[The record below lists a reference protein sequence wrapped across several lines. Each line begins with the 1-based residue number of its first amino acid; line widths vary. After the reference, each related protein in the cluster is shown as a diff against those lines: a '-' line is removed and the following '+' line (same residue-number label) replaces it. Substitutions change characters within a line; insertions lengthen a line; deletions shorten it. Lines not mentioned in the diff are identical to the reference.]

1 MLFIFEEE
9 GPYTFWMKEMR
20 FPLDLVWIGAQ
31 CTVVDITR
39 NAPPPASG
47 QSLDELT
54 RYTPKTLAQFVLE
67 INGGESGSRGFREGD
82 KVRFTGSLAEAYGC

>member
-20 FPLDLVWIGAQ
+20 FPLDLVWIGAR

-39 NAPPPASG
+39 NAPLPAPG
-47 QSLDELT
+47 QTLDELT

-67 INGGESGSRGFREGD
+67 INGGESGSRGFRKGD